1 MIAGLFF
8 ILQSEGF
15 SHKNFSAEGFIFIQ
29 PHRDGVHQS
38 YFCSGHCHT
47 YWEVKQT
54 LEMLLVMR
62 GKQSEIV
69 CQIVQT
75 SLKSDIWKFVG
86 LVVLVFAIKK

>member
-1 MIAGLFF
+1 MIAALIF

-15 SHKNFSAEGFIFIQ
+15 SHRNFSAEDFIFIQ

-38 YFCSGHCHT
+38 LAIIKH
-47 YWEVKQT
+47 T
-54 LEMLLVMR
+54 LEMLRVMR

-75 SLKSDIWKFVG
+75 SLKIWKRFGFLHQEMRIVEG
-86 LVVLVFAIKK
+86 KT